1 MSTELLPAPATQ
13 PANQLPESP
22 TVVTALQQVQSPP
35 NESSLPK
42 QYQDAYRMKLA
53 GRAMQEIAD
62 TFSVD
67 RTTVWRWCSKVEQEA
82 QSQLADEPVLNIIAR
97 EVARLTDLEEQ
108 ARTGAEVAK
117 SDRAKAMYL
126 SEARRAA
133 VSRQNLLTAT
143 GIIPRAPEQ
152 IFRVTADLKPNEVVE
167 SNEERLTRNEAIGQL
182 IDKMQRSRLLG

>member
-1 MSTELLPAPATQ
+1 METQATVAD
-13 PANQLPESP
+13 ANPP
-22 TVVTALQQVQSPP
+22 TTITALQAAGNPP
-35 NESSLPK
+35 AESSLPK

-62 TFSVD
+62 NFSVD
-67 RTTVWRWCSKVEQEA
+67 RSTIWRWCRQVEAEA

-108 ARTGAEVAK
+108 SRAGAEAAK

-152 IFRVTADLKPNEVVE
+152 IFRVTADLKPNEVIE
-167 SNEERLTRNEAIGQL
+167 STDERLPRDEAIQQL
-182 IDKMQRSRLLG
+182 IERMQRSRLLS

>member
-1 MSTELLPAPATQ
+1 MEAEQTTLPTVT
-13 PANQLPESP
+13 ESP

-67 RTTVWRWCSKVEQEA
+67 RSTIWRWCRQVEAEA

-108 ARTGAEVAK
+108 ARQGAGNSK

-133 VSRQNLLTAT
+133 VSRQNLLTTT
-143 GIIPRAPEQ
+143 GIIPKAPDQ
-152 IFRVTADLKPNEVVE
+152 IFRVTADLKPSEVIE
-167 SNEERLTRNEAIGQL
+167 SPDERLPREEAIQQL
-182 IDKMQRSRLLG
+182 IEKMQRSRFLS